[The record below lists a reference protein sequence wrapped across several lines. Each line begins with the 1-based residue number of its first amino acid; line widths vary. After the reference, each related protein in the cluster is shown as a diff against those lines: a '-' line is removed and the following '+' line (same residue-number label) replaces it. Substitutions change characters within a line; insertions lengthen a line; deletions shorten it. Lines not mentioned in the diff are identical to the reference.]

1 MQEEE
6 LNRAKEQVAK
16 ETEQLKNTLNARQL
30 EMARL
35 SALIENY
42 VAQVDDTLKKVET
55 YVSIIPNWKDLLEQG
70 TLKHYVQQFGRQ
82 WNARLQEQTEIKEA
96 LTSKSAQRD
105 SLKKEEERQQAEL
118 NERARLRSSLLNGES
133 TETVVATHARRQKE
147 LEQQLEK
154 AMNLHHSLTVQA
166 ESYKGQTAQMEKELV
181 RLTAV
186 LQQDELK
193 INEWLTLQKE
203 TYAELEQLLSKDKS
217 WILAEKQALGT
228 LKEKETTLQAVLAE
242 RRQKREEHQQAPL
255 KPDTTENK
263 ESLIETLTACTAA
276 KEMETGRL
284 AQIEVTIQNH
294 IKGKERIAG
303 IEKELEE
310 KNSIYEN
317 WAKLNELFGS
327 QTGAKFKEIAQ
338 GYTLDVLLL
347 YANRHLQDLAPRYE
361 LQRIPDT
368 LAFQIV
374 DLDMMG
380 EVRSVHSLSGGE
392 SFLVSLALALGLS
405 SLSSNRM
412 NVESLFIDEGFGSLD
427 MDTLRI
433 AMDALERLQMQGR
446 KIGVISHVAEMM
458 ERIPAQVQ
466 VVKTGSGRSKVQV
479 MGPI

>member
-1 MQEEE
+1 MREQTNVQSLQEEE

-105 SLKKEEERQQAEL
+105 SLKKEEANAIGLYEEKKQKEERQQAEL

-166 ESYKGQTAQMEKELV
+166 ESYKGQTAQLEKELV

-228 LKEKETTLQAVLAE
+228 LKEKETTLQAILAE
-242 RRQKREEHQQAPL
+242 RRQKGGA
-255 KPDTTENK
+255 
-263 ESLIETLTACTAA
+263 SASSS
-276 KEMETGRL
+276 ETGY
-284 AQIEVTIQNH
+284 H
-294 IKGKERIAG
+294 GK
-303 IEKELEE
+303 
-310 KNSIYEN
+310 
-317 WAKLNELFGS
+317 
-327 QTGAKFKEIAQ
+327 Q
-338 GYTLDVLLL
+338 G
-347 YANRHLQDLAPRYE
+347 
-361 LQRIPDT
+361 
-368 LAFQIV
+368 
-374 DLDMMG
+374 
-380 EVRSVHSLSGGE
+380 
-392 SFLVSLALALGLS
+392 
-405 SLSSNRM
+405 
-412 NVESLFIDEGFGSLD
+412 
-427 MDTLRI
+427 
-433 AMDALERLQMQGR
+433 
-446 KIGVISHVAEMM
+446 VAD
-458 ERIPAQVQ
+458 
-466 VVKTGSGRSKVQV
+466 
-479 MGPI
+479 